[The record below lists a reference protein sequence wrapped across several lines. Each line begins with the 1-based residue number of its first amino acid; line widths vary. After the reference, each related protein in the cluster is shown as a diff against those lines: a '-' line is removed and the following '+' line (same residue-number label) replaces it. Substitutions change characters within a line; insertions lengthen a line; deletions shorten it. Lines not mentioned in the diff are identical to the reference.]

1 MANYSETRESVDA
14 LLQETF
20 PDLKYHGHGNNIGI
34 WETDDMLDLT
44 KPIGDSY
51 WYAKFRLWVFIPNSY
66 GMQIKVEAFI
76 IHVCE
81 WETMFEGYIED
92 ISDIRRILGMQLGLP
107 MKERMQ
113 ELINDKEG

>member
-1 MANYSETRESVDA
+1 MAYKRT
-14 LLQETF
+14 QEQLVIEAFRYMIANGEAVRT
-20 PDLKYHGHGNNIGI
+20 K
-34 WETDDMLDLT
+34 WEMDDMLELT
-44 KPIGDSY
+44 KPISDSY
-51 WYAKFRLWVFIPNSY
+51 WNAKFRLWVFIPNRY

-107 MKERMQ
+107 LKERMQ
-113 ELINDKEG
+113 ELINDMEF